1 MNPQIIITGRIG
13 QDPVALSN
21 GGVRL
26 RVVTNDQVKNEE
38 TGKWE
43 DKQTSWFTVKAWRK
57 LAEQALGVLK
67 KGHEVTIIGKIYEEH
82 WVDKATGQERNGYEV
97 IAQSISV
104 GVYTVE
110 KEQSERPSTFIRV
123 DEVPF

>member
-13 QDPVALSN
+13 QDPVSLSN

>member
-43 DKQTSWFTVKAWRK
+43 DKQTSWLDRK
-57 LAEQALGVLK
+57 
-67 KGHEVTIIGKIYEEH
+67 
-82 WVDKATGQERNGYEV
+82 
-97 IAQSISV
+97 
-104 GVYTVE
+104 
-110 KEQSERPSTFIRV
+110 STRLNSSH
-123 DEVPF
+123 